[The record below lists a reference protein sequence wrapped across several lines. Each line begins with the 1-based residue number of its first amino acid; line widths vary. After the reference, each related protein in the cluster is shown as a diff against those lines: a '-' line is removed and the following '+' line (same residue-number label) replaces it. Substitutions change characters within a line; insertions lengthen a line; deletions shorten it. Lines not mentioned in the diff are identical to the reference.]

1 VFDDD
6 LVYPEFIVTYRRE
19 FFHEKFADIYVAMF
33 ERRRRNQFNGPTP
46 QETDVL
52 KSMWSIFSMPTH
64 GKIDKWQL
72 LDLLNSIGQPPQNE
86 QEDLD
91 ETFSE
96 WDRGADGKVDY
107 EDFLAEM
114 CQRVDDQIEYYR

>member
-1 VFDDD
+1 M
-6 LVYPEFIVTYRRE
+6 L
-19 FFHEKFADIYVAMF
+19 
-33 ERRRRNQFNGPTP
+33 Q
-46 QETDVL
+46 
-52 KSMWSIFSMPTH
+52 SMWSIFSMPTH

-96 WDRGADGKVDY
+96 WDRGGDGKVDY